1 MLRWIVIGSS
11 LLSVVVATM
20 NLATLHIAV
29 RDINANFQTNHPRCT
44 HCNGILRA
52 ISISP
57 LDPCVP
63 YCYDAD
69 KNKIS
74 VDTYICE
81 KCGNIVGRK
90 RLDE

>member
-1 MLRWIVIGSS
+1 MKVIISDKNVCAGCGEKNGQR
-11 LLSVVVATM
+11 SV
-20 NLATLHIAV
+20 LG
-29 RDINANFQTNHPRCT
+29 D
-44 HCNGILRA
+44 CNGILRA

-63 YCYDAD
+63 YYYDAD

-90 RLDE
+90 RLDK

>member
-1 MLRWIVIGSS
+1 MKAIISDKNVFAASGEKNGQRSVLGDH
-11 LLSVVVATM
+11 LS
-20 NLATLHIAV
+20 
-29 RDINANFQTNHPRCT
+29 IN
-44 HCNGILRA
+44 
-52 ISISP
+52 P

-63 YCYDAD
+63 YYYDAN

-90 RLDE
+90 RLDK